1 MISAP
6 SVQVTASKPGTDNPA
21 RVAELATDVRAAVAH
36 HQAGR
41 LDEAEAL
48 YRKLLDAV
56 PNHPRILHLLGTL
69 ETGRGRPARAV
80 QLIGQAFP
88 GLARLPEAHVD
99 FGHALRLARKHE
111 EAVESYRRA
120 IALKPDYA
128 LAHFS
133 LAGVLNELGRFEA
146 AVSHCQTAIA
156 THPKALPPRIVLAV
170 ALKGAGRLPEAAQAW
185 REIIDLEPERALSYY
200 QLAGQL
206 VSLGLFNEAVYCA
219 DRAIAL
225 QPDCADF
232 HCMRGSALMRLYDG
246 ERAEASFRRAV
257 ALSPD
262 YKEGWSGL
270 SWTLRMLGRFDEADQ
285 CVKRLREID
294 PTDQRAIRHI
304 PSTGQQPREA
314 AEIERL
320 AAVLDRPD
328 CAAQD
333 RIAAGFALGR
343 LLDDAGRFDEAF
355 LRFAAANA
363 LVRQNWPQGEDRF
376 DAEAFTHSVDTLI
389 RTNTPQLFA
398 EAAAHGNIS
407 HLPVFIVGMPRSGTT
422 LVEQICA
429 SHSRV
434 FGAGERDALS
444 RIAFALA
451 RERRDPSKLA
461 EASRRLADAHIVAL
475 HRLGRGA
482 LRVVDKLPD
491 NVVLVGLIAR
501 LFPRARI
508 VYCSRDP
515 RDISLSCY
523 FQLFT
528 EGAQYFS
535 YDLVDCG
542 RRCRNVQR
550 LAVHWVK
557 LLPLHMIE
565 INYETL
571 VADLEGESRRLIEFL
586 ELDWEPACL
595 DFHRTERTVATVSHW
610 QVRQPLYSSSIGRWR
625 HYEKHLAPLFAA
637 LSEPARVSAAPET
650 DSRF

>member
-1 MISAP
+1 MAC
-6 SVQVTASKPGTDNPA
+6 A
-21 RVAELATDVRAAVAH
+21 R
-36 HQAGR
+36 
-41 LDEAEAL
+41 
-48 YRKLLDAV
+48 
-56 PNHPRILHLLGTL
+56 
-69 ETGRGRPARAV
+69 
-80 QLIGQAFP
+80 
-88 GLARLPEAHVD
+88 
-99 FGHALRLARKHE
+99 
-111 EAVESYRRA
+111 RRA
-120 IALKPDYA
+120 FDAP
-128 LAHFS
+128 
-133 LAGVLNELGRFEA
+133 
-146 AVSHCQTAIA
+146 
-156 THPKALPPRIVLAV
+156 LPCR
-170 ALKGAGRLPEAAQAW
+170 
-185 REIIDLEPERALSYY
+185 
-200 QLAGQL
+200 
-206 VSLGLFNEAVYCA
+206 
-219 DRAIAL
+219 
-225 QPDCADF
+225 
-232 HCMRGSALMRLYDG
+232 
-246 ERAEASFRRAV
+246 
-257 ALSPD
+257 D

-328 CAAQD
+328 CAPQD

-407 HLPVFIVGMPRSGTT
+407 QLPVFIVGMPRSGTT

-434 FGAGERDALS
+434 FGAGERDTIS
-444 RIAFALA
+444 RIALALA

-461 EASRRLADAHIVAL
+461 EASRRLADAHIVEL

-542 RRCRNVQR
+542 RRCRDVQR

>member
-1 MISAP
+1 VLQDRAKEAGTPVSAP
-6 SVQVTASKPGTDNPA
+6 
-21 RVAELATDVRAAVAH
+21 AADSAGDFAAAFAH

-41 LDEAEAL
+41 LDEAEAR
-48 YRKLLDAV
+48 YRRLLDAA
-56 PNHPRILHLLGTL
+56 PDHPRALHLLGVI
-69 ETGRGRPARAV
+69 ETQRGRPERGAELIGRAFPALARA
-80 QLIGQAFP
+80 
-88 GLARLPEAHVD
+88 PEPHVD
-99 FGHALRLARKHE
+99 LGNALRFAGKRE
-111 EAVESYRRA
+111 EAATSYRQA

-128 LAHFS
+128 LAHIS
-133 LAGVLNELGRFEA
+133 LGIVLNELGRFEA
-146 AVSHCQTAIA
+146 AVSHCRTAIA
-156 THPKALPPRIVLAV
+156 IHPKAVPPRIVLAV

-185 REIIDLEPERALSYY
+185 REIIELEPGRGLSYY

-206 VSLGLFNEAVYCA
+206 ISCGLFAEAVYCA

-225 QPDCADF
+225 QPDNGDF
-232 HCMRGSALMRLYDG
+232 HCMRGSSLMRLYDG
-246 ERAEASFRRAV
+246 ERAEVSFRRAIE
-257 ALSPD
+257 LSPD
-262 YKEGWSGL
+262 SKEAWSGL
-270 SWTLRMLGRFDEADQ
+270 SWTLRMLGRFDEADE
-285 CVKRLREID
+285 CVKRLRELD
-294 PTDQRAIRHI
+294 PVDHRTVRHV
-304 PSTGQQPREA
+304 PSSGRQPGEGD
-314 AEIERL
+314 EFERL
-320 AAVLDRPD
+320 AGLLDRPN
-328 CAAQD
+328 CEPQD
-333 RIAAGFALGR
+333 RVAAGFALGK

-355 LRFAAANA
+355 QRFAEANA
-363 LVRQNWPQGEDRF
+363 LARSNWPPHEERF
-376 DAEAFTHSVDTLI
+376 DAEAFTQSVDTLI
-389 RTNTPQLFA
+389 RTNTPKLFA
-398 EAAAHGNIS
+398 EAAAHGNVS
-407 HLPVFIVGMPRSGTT
+407 QLPVFIVGMPRSGTT
-422 LVEQICA
+422 LVEQICS

-508 VYCSRDP
+508 VYCSRDA

-535 YDLVDCG
+535 YDLADCG
-542 RRCRNVQR
+542 RRCRDVQR
-550 LAVHWVK
+550 LAAHWLKV
-557 LLPLHMIE
+557 LPLHMIE
-565 INYETL
+565 INYERL

-586 ELDWEPACL
+586 ELEWETACL

-610 QVRQPLYSSSIGRWR
+610 QVRQPLYKSAIGRWR

-637 LSEPARVSAAPET
+637 LRDPVEASAAPAGET
-650 DSRF
+650 AMVGA